1 MNAKEQNAEEQNAG
15 EQFEPLEPQ
24 WNAVHARIRTIVTQA
39 RSRSRQA
46 VNMEMVAAYWEIG
59 RVIAEEELRG
69 AARAD
74 YGKQV
79 VTALSGRLSQ
89 EFGKGFDRSNLWNM
103 RALHSPFPILG
114 ALRRELRG

>member
-1 MNAKEQNAEEQNAG
+1 MNAEEQNAEEQNAEEQNAEEQNAEEQNAEEQNAE

-24 WNAVHARIRTIVTQA
+24 WNAAHARIRTIVTQA

-74 YGKQV
+74 YGK
-79 VTALSGRLSQ
+79 
-89 EFGKGFDRSNLWNM
+89 
-103 RALHSPFPILG
+103 
-114 ALRRELRG
+114 